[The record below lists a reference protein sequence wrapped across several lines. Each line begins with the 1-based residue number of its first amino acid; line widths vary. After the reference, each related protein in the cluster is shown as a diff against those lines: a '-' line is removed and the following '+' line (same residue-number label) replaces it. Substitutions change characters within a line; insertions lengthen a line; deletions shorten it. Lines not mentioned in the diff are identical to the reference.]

1 MESKEPLT
9 CDRCRYAMPVNLK
22 KNNYYCVPPEG
33 TCKIVKGTH
42 KCTEGVK
49 KNVTS

>member
-1 MESKEPLT
+1 MERTELT

-22 KNNYYCVPPEG
+22 NNNYYCVPPEG
-33 TCKIVKGTH
+33 SCRIVKGTQGCD
-42 KCTEGVK
+42 KGVK